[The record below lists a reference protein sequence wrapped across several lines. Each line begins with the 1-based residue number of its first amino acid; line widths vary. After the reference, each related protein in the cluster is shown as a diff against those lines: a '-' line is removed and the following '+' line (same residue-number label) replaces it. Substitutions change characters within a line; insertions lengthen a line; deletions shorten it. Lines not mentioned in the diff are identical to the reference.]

1 MALTGELSDLSLAEL
16 IEFFCN
22 QRKTG
27 RLKVIY
33 PHLPGYFYIQ
43 AGALVDARI
52 GSLSGIDAIYYALT
66 LPNASFSF
74 DAEYDAEQR
83 TIHQPWTQVVLEGL
97 RRMDEGIAPESPINK
112 EELPDENDLEEAFE
126 SVLAEG
132 DREASALPMAMT
144 VDSMASGGSRRKTFF
159 VAAAIVALMC
169 VAATVVLT
177 NRYARAESTAS
188 IPPLV
193 LSDMGE
199 NRSDASAG
207 VAPDSPAQQLAE
219 TSVSDQGMT
228 EESSAHASDGSLRL
242 LREREARERERR
254 KAEELTDSWPAKTVA
269 PAESPA
275 PSPSA
280 AVANATKKP
289 EAPKAGPKTATV
301 QVTYDEAG
309 RVTQASGSDP
319 TALRIARQKRFPSG
333 KPGTTTITIPI
344 N

>member
-33 PHLPGYFYIQ
+33 AHMPGYFYIQ

-52 GSLSGIDAIYYALT
+52 GTLSGIEAIYYALT

-74 DAEYDAEQR
+74 DAEYESEQR

-97 RRMDEGIAPESPINK
+97 RRMDEGISTEPPINK
-112 EELPDENDLEEAFE
+112 DELPDENDLEQAFE
-126 SVLAEG
+126 SVISDG
-132 DREASALPMAMT
+132 DHEASPLPMAMT
-144 VDSMASGGSRRKTFF
+144 VDSMASGGGKRKMFF
-159 VAAAIVALMC
+159 VAGAIVVLIC
-169 VAATVVLT
+169 ITATVVLT
-177 NRYARAESTAS
+177 NSYAHAESTAS

-193 LSDMGE
+193 LSDAGE
-199 NRSDASAG
+199 SRSDASSGGA
-207 VAPDSPAQQLAE
+207 ADSTTQQLAE
-219 TSVSDQGMT
+219 SAVSDQSIAEG
-228 EESSAHASDGSLRL
+228 SSAHADASARL
-242 LREREARERERR
+242 QREREARERERR
-254 KAEELTDSWPAKTVA
+254 RAEELSDSWPAKTTTP
-269 PAESPA
+269 PAEQAA
-275 PSPSA
+275 PSTATA
-280 AVANATKKP
+280 ATAKKP
-289 EAPKAGPKTATV
+289 DAPKTGPKTVTV
-301 QVTYDEAG
+301 QVSYDEAG

>member
-33 PHLPGYFYIQ
+33 PNLPGYFYIQ

-52 GSLSGIDAIYYALT
+52 GSLSGIEAIYYALT

-112 EELPDENDLEEAFE
+112 DELPDENDLEQAFE
-126 SVLAEG
+126 HVISEG
-132 DREASALPMAMT
+132 DREALALPMAMT
-144 VDSMASGGSRRKTFF
+144 VGMASGGGRRKMFY
-159 VAAAIVALMC
+159 VAAAIVVLVC
-169 VAATVVLT
+169 VSAAVVLT
-177 NRYARAESTAS
+177 NGYARAESTAS
-188 IPPLV
+188 IPPLA

-199 NRSDASAG
+199 ASADASSS
-207 VAPDSPAQQLAE
+207 VAADPATGQLAE
-219 TSVSDQGMT
+219 TAVPDQGIT
-228 EESSAHASDGSLRL
+228 ESSSSSAHADATARL

-254 KAEELTDSWPAKTVA
+254 KAEELTDAWPAKTAA

-275 PSPSA
+275 PSTPT
-280 AVANATKKP
+280 VAATKKP
-289 EAPKAGPKTATV
+289 DAPKAGPKTVTV

>member
-27 RLKVIY
+27 RLKVTY

-74 DAEYDAEQR
+74 DAEYEAEQR

-112 EELPDENDLEEAFE
+112 EELPDENDLEQAFE
-126 SVLAEG
+126 SVISDG

-144 VDSMASGGSRRKTFF
+144 VGSMASGGGRRKMFLA
-159 VAAAIVALMC
+159 AAAIVVLMC
-169 VAATVVLT
+169 VTATVVLT
-177 NRYARAESTAS
+177 NGYARAESTAS

-199 NRSDASAG
+199 AGSDASAS
-207 VAPDSPAQQLAE
+207 VAADPATGQLSE
-219 TSVSDQGMT
+219 TTVPDQGMT
-228 EESSAHASDGSLRL
+228 ESSSAHATDATARL
-242 LREREARERERR
+242 MREREARERERR
-254 KAEELTDSWPAKTVA
+254 KAEELTDSWPAKTTA
-269 PAESPA
+269 PVESPA
-275 PSPSA
+275 PSPA
-280 AVANATKKP
+280 TVATTKKP
-289 EAPKAGPKTATV
+289 DAPRTGPKTVTV